1 MMIRSPMDDDI
12 SSFLRNCRDDADEVR
27 WLFPKHAKWEIWRS
41 SELSVNGERHVDGSD
56 LS

>member
-1 MMIRSPMDDDI
+1 MIRSPMDDDI
-12 SSFLRNCRDDADEVR
+12 SSFLRNCSDDADEVR